1 MESNPWLDIDIS
13 DYVNHMSS
21 SEVGQY
27 ALINECFRHLI
38 QKYNSEFIFVPGCTI
53 GNGFEH
59 IDWNKIE
66 KITALDINP
75 EFLNIL
81 GNRFPGE
88 RKLEI
93 VNTDFLNYNSNKNKY
108 DLIFVA
114 LLFEYVSLSSALTK
128 IKNMM
133 KESSILFSIIQL
145 PDENQSK
152 VSKSKYKSL
161 EKLGP
166 YISLI
171 TVDEFEKELNESGFC
186 IKWSEQRKLVNG
198 KSFLLAEVV
207 LKKY

>member
-1 MESNPWLDIDIS
+1 
-13 DYVNHMSS
+13 
-21 SEVGQY
+21 
-27 ALINECFRHLI
+27 
-38 QKYNSEFIFVPGCTI
+38 
-53 GNGFEH
+53 
-59 IDWNKIE
+59 
-66 KITALDINP
+66 
-75 EFLNIL
+75 
-81 GNRFPGE
+81 
-88 RKLEI
+88 
-93 VNTDFLNYNSNKNKY
+93 
-108 DLIFVA
+108 
-114 LLFEYVSLSSALTK
+114 
-128 IKNMM
+128 MM